1 MSKRLLLVEDEAII
15 ALSEAR
21 LLRSHGYEVATA
33 SSGEEAIA
41 AVDSDPD
48 ISLVLMDIDLGAG
61 IDGTDAAE
69 DILERHDVPI
79 VFLSSHTEPEVVEKT
94 EGITSYGYILKNSGE
109 AVLLASI
116 RMAFR
121 LHEAQCERIE
131 RERIETSLR
140 ESEDKFR
147 TLMGQTID
155 MLVVHDLNGRIVDVN
170 EQGERYTGYSRQE
183 LLSMSIA
190 DLDPDYHEREDG
202 GRFWDEIAFDQPHRF
217 EARLQ
222 RKDGSIFV
230 AEIVLSKIAV
240 GGETYIMTLSRDISE
255 RKAREERI
263 TESERRLRITLNSIG
278 DAVIAA
284 DRQARVVR
292 MNPVAERL
300 CGWTQEEAYGKPL
313 REVFH
318 IVNANT
324 RARVEDPV
332 GVVMHTGEVSGL
344 ANHTMLISRDGA
356 EYQIADSAS
365 PIRTEDGEIDGAV
378 LVFRD
383 VTEQYEKDRQLRES
397 AERLERFLHY
407 SPFLISEMDP
417 EGRYLRVNPAL
428 ANVLGLSP
436 PQVAGK
442 RFEEILP
449 QHLVDVFRRRL
460 GRVRETAQPLHVE
473 DELDAGDGAR
483 PYVTTLFPLLDPE
496 GNVNSIGA
504 IAEDITERRQ
514 AETAVRRERAFLSSV
529 LDTIDDAIIICDADG
544 RIVRFNEAAR
554 RLHGLPEQ
562 YIPSDRWAD
571 YYDLY
576 RVDLSTPLPTD
587 EIPLFRA
594 FEGEHVRNA
603 EIAVAPKGRPSRLLR
618 CNGNQLK
625 DETGRRAGAV
635 VVMHDVTDYRQ
646 VEENLREALRSKDS
660 VMREL
665 NHRVKNNLSMLSSL
679 ISLKDADTEEDLS
692 DIKHRIAAIGLVH
705 EKLHRQDAPQQ
716 ISAREY
722 LQELLDAVFSSFT
735 DQPVHID
742 TAIDDI
748 HIDHNT
754 AIPLGLIVNEV
765 ATNAIK
771 HGFRSNEEARFTVTF
786 SQHEG
791 NTEHTLTLA
800 NTGNPFPEDVGL
812 DHEGT
817 LGLQLITGLTTQL
830 GGTIDLQKRPYPVF
844 TIQIPEG
851 ISREE

>member
-1 MSKRLLLVEDEAII
+1 MPKQILLVEDEAII

-21 LLRSHGYEVATA
+21 LLRKHGYEVATV
-33 SSGEEAIA
+33 SNGEAAIT

-48 ISLVLMDIDLGAG
+48 TSLVLMDIDLGAG
-61 IDGTDAAE
+61 IDGTEAAE
-69 DILERHDVPI
+69 AILQRHDVPI

-121 LHEAQCERIE
+121 LYEAQCERIE

-183 LLSMSIA
+183 LLSMSIP

-202 GRFWDEIAFDQPHRF
+202 GRFWDEIAFDRPHRF

-222 RKDGSIFV
+222 RKDGSIFA

-255 RKAREERI
+255 RKAREER
-263 TESERRLRITLNSIG
+263 
-278 DAVIAA
+278 
-284 DRQARVVR
+284 
-292 MNPVAERL
+292 
-300 CGWTQEEAYGKPL
+300 
-313 REVFH
+313 
-318 IVNANT
+318 
-324 RARVEDPV
+324 
-332 GVVMHTGEVSGL
+332 
-344 ANHTMLISRDGA
+344 
-356 EYQIADSAS
+356 
-365 PIRTEDGEIDGAV
+365 
-378 LVFRD
+378 
-383 VTEQYEKDRQLRES
+383 
-397 AERLERFLHY
+397 LERFLQY

-428 ANVLGLSP
+428 AKVLGVSP
-436 PQVAGK
+436 PEAAGK

-449 QHLVDVFRRRL
+449 PDLADVFRRRL
-460 GRVRETAQPLHVE
+460 DHVRDMAEPLQVE
-473 DELDAGDGAR
+473 DEVGAGDGAR
-483 PYVTTLFPLLDPE
+483 PYVTTLFPLIDPL
-496 GNVNSIGA
+496 GNVRSIGA
-504 IAEDITERRQ
+504 IAEDITERRE
-514 AETAVRRERAFLSSV
+514 AEDAVRRERAFLSSV

-576 RVDLSTPLPTD
+576 RVDRSTPLPTD

-594 FEGEHVRNA
+594 FDGEHVRNA
-603 EIAVAPKGRPSRLLR
+603 EIAVAPKGRPFRLLR

-625 DETGRRAGAV
+625 DETGHRLGAV

-646 VEENLREALRSKDS
+646 VEDDLRDALRSKDS
-660 VMREL
+660 LMREL

-679 ISLKDADTEEDLS
+679 ISLKDAETEEDLS

-705 EKLHRQDAPQQ
+705 EKLHRQDATQQ

-722 LQELLDAVFSSFT
+722 LQELLDAVSSSFT
-735 DQPVHID
+735 AQPVHID

-748 HIDHNT
+748 QIDHNT
-754 AIPLGLIVNEV
+754 AIPLGLIVNEI

-771 HGFRSNEEARFTVTF
+771 HGFTTEEPARF
-786 SQHEG
+786 G
-791 NTEHTLTLA
+791 ITLTSDGDETYYTLILS
-800 NTGNPFPEDVGL
+800 NTGNSFPEEVGL
-812 DHEGT
+812 ENPDT
-817 LGLQLITGLTTQL
+817 LGLQLISGLVGQL
-830 GGTIDLQKRPYPVF
+830 RGTLELQKYPHPVF
-844 TIQIPEG
+844 TISFPHA
-851 ISREE
+851 R